1 MSETVQEITTVVIK
15 MKFMKKMTIIL
26 SFLTCVLLSST
37 CEKDKDKHDL
47 IMFTNNSSELI
58 YVRGSW
64 EYPDTAINFS
74 NPALAGDFY
83 KVAANTSDDPLR
95 LQDTYEGRFEQFEK
109 VMVFVF
115 DAQVLET
122 TPWDTV
128 KANYLVL
135 KRYDLSLDDLNR
147 MNWTITY
154 P

>member
-1 MSETVQEITTVVIK
+1 M
-15 MKFMKKMTIIL
+15 
-26 SFLTCVLLSST
+26 
-37 CEKDKDKHDL
+37 
-47 IMFTNNSSELI
+47 
-58 YVRGSW
+58 
-64 EYPDTAINFS
+64 
-74 NPALAGDFY
+74 
-83 KVAANTSDDPLR
+83 AANTSDDPLR

-128 KANYLVL
+128 KAKYLVL
-135 KRYDLSLDDLNR
+135 KRYDLSLQDLES